1 MFAADIKYY
10 SNCPS
15 NYLLKFKQEVELTV
29 NDEHDYTKNE
39 DIYQMFRDILEQ
51 IDLQN
56 QAIHVSAVR
65 D

>member
-10 SNCPS
+10 SNCLS